1 MDNDGISTKVSVLG
15 DKEYKKALQDIGRRL
30 TVLNTEMAATTSAFG
45 EQADSMEAMQAKA
58 AGLKSVYEAQA
69 EKVRLIAEQLNKAKG
84 EYEENSKQ
92 VQDLQIALN
101 RARAAMNKTG
111 SEIQKND
118 RAMES
123 LAASTAKAATE
134 EKTADSEADKLK
146 QTLGDSA
153 AKCAAYDQQLR
164 EVERSLKRSS
174 DQSAGLAEKQEL
186 LQRKYETQ
194 GQACDEL
201 ASAYRKSVQESGEF
215 SAESVAL
222 SKKLQ
227 DQKDALYKTADE
239 LESNAKAMEE
249 AAGLS
254 TTLALNTDQ
263 TTGALEEQANAADE
277 AENSTSALGSAM
289 SGAGEIAK
297 GAMVAGLT
305 AAAAAVAALS
315 AAALEGAKQIVQ
327 LGTDYRQAA
336 NQLSAQTGA
345 TGDELTELGDIAQEV
360 YKNNFGD
367 NIADVNDA
375 LATTKVNTGLMG
387 DELKKATENGY
398 LLRDTFGMDIAESSR
413 TASALMQ
420 KFGIDAETAYNLIAQ
435 GAQRGA
441 NQNGDLLDVLSEYAP
456 KYAEMGLSAEDM
468 MTTLISGAENG
479 VFQIDKVGDAVKEFS
494 IRAIDGSD
502 TTKEAFEEL
511 GLKASYVSAE
521 ISEGGPQAR
530 AAFLQVVQALQ
541 KVEDPLKRN
550 QLAVSLFG
558 TQFEDLGEGALPIL
572 ASIAE
577 GGDLSAD
584 ALGQI
589 NEVKYNDAASALEGV
604 KRKIQS
610 EFLPL
615 ASNMQSLIVGTLST
629 IDTALADGFQP
640 EDVRV
645 IGEAIA
651 SAMMEGV
658 ATIDTLFTENTDII
672 TDMLDSAVRVIT
684 EALPAFVDAI
694 LPAAMG
700 LLQSIVDA
708 ITGNID
714 PLAALA
720 ADIVTQVAGFLTEN
734 ASGLFSA
741 AADLVFGL
749 AQGIGEA
756 LPELLPAAADMIGE
770 LALGLGEKLPDIV
783 SVGMDVLGNL
793 VTGISDALPK
803 LTDKVPEIIGTIISG
818 IGEKLPDI
826 VSQGFDILT
835 NLITGLGDAIP
846 DLAAKMP
853 EIIGEI
859 KDAFLAIDWLELG
872 NNLLTGLWG
881 GLKAA
886 WEALRDSILGVFSGI
901 WDAVLELFGIASPS
915 TVAEEAG
922 GFILDGLLLGF
933 ESAVDAVCETVK
945 KIFGKIWD
953 AIKSIFGF
961 GSESEESK
969 EAKTA
974 GQDIMT
980 GMKDG
985 ITGSEEDVKT
995 AVKNASQ
1002 AVLDTFKTELGVTEG
1017 NSTKTKPMGE
1027 GIAKGIADGLSA
1039 STAETFA
1046 GGAAVVANA
1055 VTGALNAAFG
1065 VEGTGFLGS
1074 GGDSAKKFEAIGAAV
1089 CKAIADGITNNTQNT
1104 EAVKTAITG
1113 VANAAYEAAVTE
1125 MATGITGSSETV
1137 NAAVD
1142 TVATAALE
1150 AAAAI
1155 LTADAGGK
1163 VGKAFMDGI
1172 RLAILNARPGLS
1184 SAATLTASGAHNA
1197 TKAELSQSKGQSI
1210 GSVFVQSIRAGISGQ
1225 QSQVSSAAQ
1234 SLGSGALSALWS
1246 AVGSGGSRFE
1256 AIGNAIAQGMA
1267 RGIRNG
1273 SGSIQSAARAAAQ
1286 AAYNAAKQ
1294 ALDIRSPSHKMEAIG
1309 MQYGAG
1315 FAGGIEQS
1323 IQDVSRSARMLS
1335 EIAASETAAGAASF
1349 PALSQPQID
1358 YERLG
1363 EAVAE
1368 ANRRAGLGKAV
1379 LDVNGKRMAE
1389 TLEPSVSRATYQR
1402 AGRTVTGRA
1411 ARMVLA

>member
-1 MDNDGISTKVSVLG
+1 MDSEGISTKVSVLG
-15 DKEYKKALQDIGRRL
+15 DKEYKKALQDIGRQL
-30 TVLNTEMAATTSAFG
+30 TVLNTDMAATSSAFG
-45 EQADSMEAMQAKA
+45 DQADSMDAMKSKA
-58 AGLKSVYEAQA
+58 GSLNSIYEAHSQ
-69 EKVRLIAEQLNKAKG
+69 KVKLIAEQLNKAKA
-84 EYEENSKQ
+84 EYGENSKQ
-92 VQDLQIALN
+92 AENLQIALN
-101 RARAAMNKTG
+101 RAVNAMNQVG
-111 SEIQKND
+111 NEIAEND
-118 RAMES
+118 RQMSALADSTDTLGNAMES
-123 LAASTAKAATE
+123 
-134 EKTADSEADKLK
+134 
-146 QTLGDSA
+146 
-153 AKCAAYDQQLR
+153 
-164 EVERSLKRSS
+164 
-174 DQSAGLAEKQEL
+174 
-186 LQRKYETQ
+186 
-194 GQACDEL
+194 
-201 ASAYRKSVQESGEF
+201 
-215 SAESVAL
+215 
-222 SKKLQ
+222 
-227 DQKDALYKTADE
+227 
-239 LESNAKAMEE
+239 
-249 AAGLS
+249 
-254 TTLALNTDQ
+254 
-263 TTGALEEQANAADE
+263 
-277 AENSTSALGSAM
+277 
-289 SGAGEIAK
+289 AGEIAK

-305 AAAAAVAALS
+305 AAAVAVAALS

-511 GLKASYVSAE
+511 GLRASYVSAE

-615 ASNMQSLIVGTLST
+615 ASNMQSLIVDTLST

-684 EALPAFVDAI
+684 EALPALVDAI

-933 ESAVDAVCETVK
+933 ESAVDAVCESVK

-1065 VEGTGFLGS
+1065 VEGTGFLGL

-1137 NAAVD
+1137 NAAVEA
-1142 TVATAALE
+1142 VASAADE

-1155 LTADAGGK
+1155 LTDEAGGK
-1163 VGKAFMDGI
+1163 IGKDFMDGI
-1172 RLAILNARPGLS
+1172 KQAVQIARPGLMTTTTQ
-1184 SAATLTASGAHNA
+1184 AAKAAHDA
-1197 TKAELSQSKGQSI
+1197 AKSELSQSKGQSI
-1210 GSVFVQSIRAGISGQ
+1210 GSAFVQSIRAGISGQ

>member
-1 MDNDGISTKVSVLG
+1 MDSEGISTKVSVLG
-15 DKEYKKALQDIGRRL
+15 DKEYKKALQDIGRQL
-30 TVLNTEMAATTSAFG
+30 TVLNTDMAATSSAFG
-45 EQADSMEAMQAKA
+45 DQADSMDAMKSKA
-58 AGLKSVYEAQA
+58 GSLNSIYEAHSQ
-69 EKVRLIAEQLNKAKG
+69 KVKLIAEQLNKAKA
-84 EYEENSKQ
+84 EYGENSKQ
-92 VQDLQIALN
+92 AENLQIALN
-101 RARAAMNKTG
+101 RAVNAMNQVG
-111 SEIQKND
+111 NEIAEND
-118 RAMES
+118 RQMSALADSTDTLGNAMES
-123 LAASTAKAATE
+123 
-134 EKTADSEADKLK
+134 
-146 QTLGDSA
+146 
-153 AKCAAYDQQLR
+153 
-164 EVERSLKRSS
+164 
-174 DQSAGLAEKQEL
+174 
-186 LQRKYETQ
+186 
-194 GQACDEL
+194 
-201 ASAYRKSVQESGEF
+201 
-215 SAESVAL
+215 
-222 SKKLQ
+222 
-227 DQKDALYKTADE
+227 
-239 LESNAKAMEE
+239 
-249 AAGLS
+249 
-254 TTLALNTDQ
+254 
-263 TTGALEEQANAADE
+263 
-277 AENSTSALGSAM
+277 
-289 SGAGEIAK
+289 AGEIAK

-584 ALGQI
+584 ALEQI

-615 ASNMQSLIVGTLST
+615 ANNMQSLIVGTLST

-684 EALPAFVDAI
+684 EALPALVDAI

-720 ADIVTQVAGFLTEN
+720 SSIVTNVASFLVEN
-734 ASGLFSA
+734 ASGLFA
-741 AADLVFGL
+741 AATSLVTGL
-749 AQGIGEA
+749 ADGIAEA
-756 LPELLPAAADMIGE
+756 LPTLLPAAASMVAEI
-770 LALGLGEKLPDIV
+770 
-783 SVGMDVLGNL
+783 
-793 VTGISDALPK
+793 VTGLAENLPTLLESAGGLLQGIVDGITGALPVLVEALPQIITTITDAITTALPILLEQGASILNSIITGITDTIPTLVDMLPQIITTITTAITDALPDLLAQGTSI
-803 LTDKVPEIIGTIISG
+803 LTSIISG
-818 IGEKLPDI
+818 IMDAIPTLAEKLPEI
-826 VSQGFDILT
+826 ITTIITAITEALPDILAAGTSILTTVITGIGEAIPTLVEKMPEVIAAITGALGEIDWLTLGT
-835 NLITGLGDAIP
+835 NLIQGLVDG
-846 DLAAKMP
+846 LSAAVTALL
-853 EIIGEI
+853 ESI
-859 KDAFLAIDWLELG
+859 KGI
-872 NNLLTGLWG
+872 
-881 GLKAA
+881 
-886 WEALRDSILGVFSGI
+886 FSSI
-901 WDAVLELFGIASPS
+901 WDAVKEVFGINSPS
-915 TVAEEAG
+915 TVAKEAG
-922 GFILDGLLLGF
+922 GLILDGLLLGF
-933 ESAVDAVCETVK
+933 SEAVDAVCETVK

-985 ITGSEEDVKT
+985 ITGSEEDVKA
-995 AVKNASQ
+995 AVQNASQ
-1002 AVLDTFKTELGVTEG
+1002 AVLDTFKTELGITEG
-1017 NSTKTKPMGE
+1017 NSTKTKTMGE
-1027 GIAKGIADGLSA
+1027 GVAKGIADGLAA
-1039 STAETFA
+1039 STAETFT

-1055 VTGALNAAFG
+1055 VTAALNAAFG
-1065 VEGTGFLGS
+1065 VEATGFLGL

-1137 NAAVD
+1137 NAAVEA
-1142 TVATAALE
+1142 VASAADE

-1155 LTADAGGK
+1155 LTDEAGGK
-1163 VGKAFMDGI
+1163 IGKDFMGGI
-1172 RLAILNARPGLS
+1172 KQAVQIARPGLMTTTTQ
-1184 SAATLTASGAHNA
+1184 AAKAAHDA
-1197 TKAELSQSKGQSI
+1197 VKAELSQSKGQSI
-1210 GSVFVQSIRAGISGQ
+1210 GSAFVQSIRSGISGQ

-1234 SLGSGALSALWS
+1234 SIGYGALSALWS

-1294 ALDIRSPSHKMEAIG
+1294 ELDIRSPSHKMEAVG

-1323 IQDVSRSARMLS
+1323 VQDVSRSARMLS

-1379 LDVNGKRMAE
+1379 LDVNGRRMAE

>member
-1 MDNDGISTKVSVLG
+1 MDSEGISTKVSVLG
-15 DKEYKKALQDIGRRL
+15 DKEYKKALQDIGRQL
-30 TVLNTEMAATTSAFG
+30 TVLNTDMAATSSAFG
-45 EQADSMEAMQAKA
+45 DQADSMDAMKSKA
-58 AGLKSVYEAQA
+58 GSLNSIYEVHSQ
-69 EKVRLIAEQLNKAKG
+69 KVKLIAEQLNKAKA
-84 EYEENSKQ
+84 EYGENSKQ
-92 VQDLQIALN
+92 AENLQIALN
-101 RARAAMNKTG
+101 RAVNAMNQVG
-111 SEIQKND
+111 NEIAEND
-118 RAMES
+118 RQMSALADSTDTLGNAMES
-123 LAASTAKAATE
+123 
-134 EKTADSEADKLK
+134 
-146 QTLGDSA
+146 
-153 AKCAAYDQQLR
+153 
-164 EVERSLKRSS
+164 
-174 DQSAGLAEKQEL
+174 
-186 LQRKYETQ
+186 
-194 GQACDEL
+194 
-201 ASAYRKSVQESGEF
+201 
-215 SAESVAL
+215 
-222 SKKLQ
+222 
-227 DQKDALYKTADE
+227 
-239 LESNAKAMEE
+239 
-249 AAGLS
+249 
-254 TTLALNTDQ
+254 
-263 TTGALEEQANAADE
+263 
-277 AENSTSALGSAM
+277 
-289 SGAGEIAK
+289 AGEIAK

-345 TGDELTELGDIAQEV
+345 TGDELAELGDIAQEV
-360 YKNNFGD
+360 YRNNFGD

-584 ALGQI
+584 ALEQI

-615 ASNMQSLIVGTLST
+615 ANNMQSLIVGTLST

-651 SAMMEGV
+651 NAMMEGV

-684 EALPAFVDAI
+684 EALPALVDAI
-694 LPAAMG
+694 LPAAMW

-720 ADIVTQVAGFLTEN
+720 SSIVTNVASFLVEN
-734 ASGLFSA
+734 ASGLFA
-741 AADLVFGL
+741 AATSLVTGL
-749 AQGIGEA
+749 ADGIAEALPTLIPAAASMVAEIVTGLAENLPTLLESAGGLLQGIVDGITGALPVLVEAMPQVITTITDAIATALPILLEQGASILTSIITGITDTIPALVDMLPQIITTITTAITDALPDLLAQGTSILTSIISGIMDAIPTLAEKLPEIITTIITAITEALPDILAAGTSILTSLITGIGEA
-756 LPELLPAAADMIGE
+756 IPTLVEKMPEVIAAITG
-770 LALGLGEKLPDIV
+770 ALGEIDWLTLG
-783 SVGMDVLGNL
+783 
-793 VTGISDALPK
+793 
-803 LTDKVPEIIGTIISG
+803 
-818 IGEKLPDI
+818 
-826 VSQGFDILT
+826 T
-835 NLITGLGDAIP
+835 NLIQGLVDG
-846 DLAAKMP
+846 LSAAVTALL
-853 EIIGEI
+853 ESI
-859 KDAFLAIDWLELG
+859 KGI
-872 NNLLTGLWG
+872 
-881 GLKAA
+881 
-886 WEALRDSILGVFSGI
+886 FSSI
-901 WDAVLELFGIASPS
+901 WDAVKEVFGINSPS
-915 TVAEEAG
+915 TVAKEAG
-922 GFILDGLLLGF
+922 GLILDGLLLGF
-933 ESAVDAVCETVK
+933 SEAVDAVCETVK
-945 KIFGKIWD
+945 TIFGKIWD

-985 ITGSEEDVKT
+985 ITGSED
-995 AVKNASQ
+995 AVKEAVQSAAAS
-1002 AVLDTFKTELGVTEG
+1002 VLTTLKTELGVSDGT
-1017 NSTKTKPMGE
+1017 STKTKDMGTAVAT
-1027 GIAKGIADGLSA
+1027 GISDGLA
-1039 STAETFA
+1039 TVTAETFA
-1046 GGAAVVANA
+1046 GGASTLASAVADAINV
-1055 VTGALNAAFG
+1055 AFG

-1137 NAAVD
+1137 NAAVEA
-1142 TVATAALE
+1142 VASAADE

-1155 LTADAGGK
+1155 LTDEAGGK
-1163 VGKAFMDGI
+1163 IGKDFMDGI
-1172 RLAILNARPGLS
+1172 KQAVQIARPGLMTTTTQ
-1184 SAATLTASGAHNA
+1184 AAKAAHDA
-1197 TKAELSQSKGQSI
+1197 AKSELSQSKGQSI
-1210 GSVFVQSIRAGISGQ
+1210 GSAFVQSIRAGISGQ

-1294 ALDIRSPSHKMEAIG
+1294 ELDIRSPSHKMEAIG

-1358 YERLG
+1358 YDRLG

>member
-1 MDNDGISTKVSVLG
+1 MDSEGISTKVSVLG
-15 DKEYKKALQDIGRRL
+15 DKEYKKALQDIGRQL
-30 TVLNTEMAATTSAFG
+30 TVLNTDMAATSSAFG
-45 EQADSMEAMQAKA
+45 DQADSMDAMKSKA
-58 AGLKSVYEAQA
+58 GSLNSIYEAHSQ
-69 EKVRLIAEQLNKAKG
+69 KVKLIAEQLNKAKA
-84 EYEENSKQ
+84 EYGENSKQ
-92 VQDLQIALN
+92 AENLQIALN
-101 RARAAMNKTG
+101 RAVNAMNQVG
-111 SEIQKND
+111 NEIAEND
-118 RAMES
+118 RQMSALADSTDTLGNAMES
-123 LAASTAKAATE
+123 
-134 EKTADSEADKLK
+134 
-146 QTLGDSA
+146 
-153 AKCAAYDQQLR
+153 
-164 EVERSLKRSS
+164 
-174 DQSAGLAEKQEL
+174 
-186 LQRKYETQ
+186 
-194 GQACDEL
+194 
-201 ASAYRKSVQESGEF
+201 
-215 SAESVAL
+215 
-222 SKKLQ
+222 
-227 DQKDALYKTADE
+227 
-239 LESNAKAMEE
+239 
-249 AAGLS
+249 
-254 TTLALNTDQ
+254 
-263 TTGALEEQANAADE
+263 
-277 AENSTSALGSAM
+277 
-289 SGAGEIAK
+289 AGEIAK

-584 ALGQI
+584 ALEQI

-615 ASNMQSLIVGTLST
+615 ANNMQSLIVGTLST

-684 EALPAFVDAI
+684 EALPALVDAI

-720 ADIVTQVAGFLTEN
+720 SSIVTNVASFLVEN
-734 ASGLFSA
+734 ASGLFA
-741 AADLVFGL
+741 AATSLVTGL
-749 AQGIGEA
+749 ADGIAEA
-756 LPELLPAAADMIGE
+756 LPTLLPAAASMVAEI
-770 LALGLGEKLPDIV
+770 
-783 SVGMDVLGNL
+783 
-793 VTGISDALPK
+793 VTGLAENLPTLLESAGGLLQGIVDGITGALPVLVEALPQIITTITDAITTAITDALPDLLAQGTSI
-803 LTDKVPEIIGTIISG
+803 LTSIISG
-818 IGEKLPDI
+818 IMDAIPTLAEKLPEI
-826 VSQGFDILT
+826 ITTIITAITEALPDILAAGTSILTTIITGIGEAIPTLVEKMPEVIAAITGALGEIDWLTLGT
-835 NLITGLGDAIP
+835 NLIQGLVDG
-846 DLAAKMP
+846 LSAAVTALL
-853 EIIGEI
+853 ESI
-859 KDAFLAIDWLELG
+859 KGI
-872 NNLLTGLWG
+872 
-881 GLKAA
+881 
-886 WEALRDSILGVFSGI
+886 FSSI
-901 WDAVLELFGIASPS
+901 WDAVKEVFGINSPS
-915 TVAEEAG
+915 TVAKEAG
-922 GFILDGLLLGF
+922 GLILDGLLLGF
-933 ESAVDAVCETVK
+933 SEAVDAVCETVK

-1002 AVLDTFKTELGVTEG
+1002 AVLDTFKTELGVAEG
-1017 NSTKTKPMGE
+1017 SSTKTKPMGE
-1027 GIAKGIADGLSA
+1027 GIAKGISDGLSEA
-1039 STAETFA
+1039 TAETFA

-1065 VEGTGFLGS
+1065 VEATGFLGS

-1089 CKAIADGITNNTQNT
+1089 CRAIADGITNNTQNT

-1137 NAAVD
+1137 NAAVEA
-1142 TVATAALE
+1142 VASAADE

-1155 LTADAGGK
+1155 LTDEAGGK
-1163 VGKAFMDGI
+1163 IGKDFMGGI
-1172 RLAILNARPGLS
+1172 KQAVQIARPGLMTTTTQ
-1184 SAATLTASGAHNA
+1184 AAKAAHDA
-1197 TKAELSQSKGQSI
+1197 VKAELSQSKGQSI
-1210 GSVFVQSIRAGISGQ
+1210 GSAFVQSIRAGISGQ

-1234 SLGSGALSALWS
+1234 SIGSGALSALWS

-1294 ALDIRSPSHKMEAIG
+1294 ELDIRSPSHKMEAIG

-1358 YERLG
+1358 YDRLG

-1379 LDVNGKRMAE
+1379 LDVNGRRMAE

>member
-1 MDNDGISTKVSVLG
+1 MDSEGISTKVSVLG
-15 DKEYKKALQDIGRRL
+15 DKEYKKALQDIGRQL
-30 TVLNTEMAATTSAFG
+30 TVLNTDMAATSSAFG
-45 EQADSMEAMQAKA
+45 DQADSMDAMKSKA
-58 AGLKSVYEAQA
+58 GSLNSIYEAHSQ
-69 EKVRLIAEQLNKAKG
+69 KVKLIAEQLNKAKA
-84 EYEENSKQ
+84 EYGENSKQ
-92 VQDLQIALN
+92 AENLQIALN
-101 RARAAMNKTG
+101 RAVNAMNQVG
-111 SEIQKND
+111 NEIAEND
-118 RAMES
+118 RQMSALADSTDTLGNAMES
-123 LAASTAKAATE
+123 
-134 EKTADSEADKLK
+134 
-146 QTLGDSA
+146 
-153 AKCAAYDQQLR
+153 
-164 EVERSLKRSS
+164 
-174 DQSAGLAEKQEL
+174 
-186 LQRKYETQ
+186 
-194 GQACDEL
+194 
-201 ASAYRKSVQESGEF
+201 
-215 SAESVAL
+215 
-222 SKKLQ
+222 
-227 DQKDALYKTADE
+227 
-239 LESNAKAMEE
+239 
-249 AAGLS
+249 
-254 TTLALNTDQ
+254 
-263 TTGALEEQANAADE
+263 
-277 AENSTSALGSAM
+277 
-289 SGAGEIAK
+289 AGEIAK

-345 TGDELTELGDIAQEV
+345 TGDELAELGDIAQEV

-558 TQFEDLGEGALPIL
+558 TQFEDLGKGALPIL

-584 ALGQI
+584 ALEQI

-615 ASNMQSLIVGTLST
+615 ANNMQSLIVGTLST

-651 SAMMEGV
+651 NAMMEGV

-684 EALPAFVDAI
+684 EALPALVDAI

-720 ADIVTQVAGFLTEN
+720 SSIVTNVASFLVEN
-734 ASGLFSA
+734 ASGLFA
-741 AADLVFGL
+741 AATSLVTGL
-749 AQGIGEA
+749 ADGIAEALPTLIPAAASMVAEIVTGLAENLPTLLESAGGLLQGIVDGITGALPVLVEALPQIITTITDAITTAITDALPDLLAQGTSILTSIISGIMDAIPTLAEKLPEIITTIITAITEALPDILAAGTSILTTIITGIGEA
-756 LPELLPAAADMIGE
+756 IPTLVEKMPEVIAAITG
-770 LALGLGEKLPDIV
+770 ALGEIDWLTLG
-783 SVGMDVLGNL
+783 
-793 VTGISDALPK
+793 
-803 LTDKVPEIIGTIISG
+803 
-818 IGEKLPDI
+818 
-826 VSQGFDILT
+826 T
-835 NLITGLGDAIP
+835 NLIQGLVDGLG
-846 DLAAKMP
+846 AAVTALL
-853 EIIGEI
+853 ESI
-859 KDAFLAIDWLELG
+859 KGI
-872 NNLLTGLWG
+872 
-881 GLKAA
+881 
-886 WEALRDSILGVFSGI
+886 FSSI
-901 WDAVLELFGIASPS
+901 WDAVKEVFGINSPS
-915 TVAEEAG
+915 TVAKEAG
-922 GFILDGLLLGF
+922 GLILDGLLLGF
-933 ESAVDAVCETVK
+933 SEAVDAVCETVK

-1002 AVLDTFKTELGVTEG
+1002 AVLDTFKTELGVAEG
-1017 NSTKTKPMGE
+1017 SSTKTKPMGE
-1027 GIAKGIADGLSA
+1027 GIAKGISDGLSEA
-1039 STAETFA
+1039 TAETFA

-1065 VEGTGFLGS
+1065 VEATGFLGS

-1089 CKAIADGITNNTQNT
+1089 CRAIADGITNNTQNT

-1137 NAAVD
+1137 NAAVEA
-1142 TVATAALE
+1142 VASAADE

-1155 LTADAGGK
+1155 LTDEAGGK
-1163 VGKAFMDGI
+1163 IGKDFMGGI
-1172 RLAILNARPGLS
+1172 KQAVQIARPGLMTTTTQ
-1184 SAATLTASGAHNA
+1184 AAKAAHDA
-1197 TKAELSQSKGQSI
+1197 VKAELSQSKGQSI
-1210 GSVFVQSIRAGISGQ
+1210 GSAFVQSIRAGISGQ

-1234 SLGSGALSALWS
+1234 SIGSGALSALWS

-1294 ALDIRSPSHKMEAIG
+1294 ELDIRSPSHKMEAIG

-1335 EIAASETAAGAASF
+1335 EIAAGETAAGAASF

-1379 LDVNGKRMAE
+1379 LDVNGKRMGE

>member
-1 MDNDGISTKVSVLG
+1 MDSEGISTKVSVLG
-15 DKEYKKALQDIGRRL
+15 DKEYKKALQDIGRQL
-30 TVLNTEMAATTSAFG
+30 TVLNTDMAATSSAFG
-45 EQADSMEAMQAKA
+45 DQADSMDAMKSKA
-58 AGLKSVYEAQA
+58 GSLNSIYEAHSQ
-69 EKVRLIAEQLNKAKG
+69 KVKLIAEQLNKAKA
-84 EYEENSKQ
+84 EYGENSKQ
-92 VQDLQIALN
+92 AENLQIALN
-101 RARAAMNKTG
+101 RAVNAMNQVG
-111 SEIQKND
+111 NEIAEND
-118 RAMES
+118 RQMSALADSTDTLGNAMES
-123 LAASTAKAATE
+123 
-134 EKTADSEADKLK
+134 
-146 QTLGDSA
+146 
-153 AKCAAYDQQLR
+153 
-164 EVERSLKRSS
+164 
-174 DQSAGLAEKQEL
+174 
-186 LQRKYETQ
+186 
-194 GQACDEL
+194 
-201 ASAYRKSVQESGEF
+201 
-215 SAESVAL
+215 
-222 SKKLQ
+222 
-227 DQKDALYKTADE
+227 
-239 LESNAKAMEE
+239 
-249 AAGLS
+249 
-254 TTLALNTDQ
+254 
-263 TTGALEEQANAADE
+263 
-277 AENSTSALGSAM
+277 
-289 SGAGEIAK
+289 AGEIAK

-345 TGDELTELGDIAQEV
+345 TGDELAELGDIAQEV

-558 TQFEDLGEGALPIL
+558 TQFEDLGKGALPIL

-584 ALGQI
+584 ALEQI

-615 ASNMQSLIVGTLST
+615 ANNMQSLIVGTLST

-651 SAMMEGV
+651 NAMMEGV

-684 EALPAFVDAI
+684 EALPALVDAI

-720 ADIVTQVAGFLTEN
+720 SSIVTNVASFLVEN
-734 ASGLFSA
+734 ASGLFA
-741 AADLVFGL
+741 AATSLVTGL
-749 AQGIGEA
+749 ADGIAEALPTLIPAAASMVAEIVTGLAENLPTLLESAGGLLQGIVDGITGALPVLVEALPQIITTITDAITTALPILLEQGASILNSIITGITDTIPTLVDMLPQIITTITTAITDALPDLLAQGTSILTSIISGIMDAIPTLAEKLPEIITTIITAITEALPDILAAGTSILTTIITGIGEA
-756 LPELLPAAADMIGE
+756 IPTLVEKMPEVIAAITG
-770 LALGLGEKLPDIV
+770 ALGEIDWLTLG
-783 SVGMDVLGNL
+783 
-793 VTGISDALPK
+793 
-803 LTDKVPEIIGTIISG
+803 
-818 IGEKLPDI
+818 
-826 VSQGFDILT
+826 T
-835 NLITGLGDAIP
+835 NLIQGLVDGLG
-846 DLAAKMP
+846 AAVTALL
-853 EIIGEI
+853 ESI
-859 KDAFLAIDWLELG
+859 KGI
-872 NNLLTGLWG
+872 
-881 GLKAA
+881 
-886 WEALRDSILGVFSGI
+886 FSSI
-901 WDAVLELFGIASPS
+901 WDAVKEVFGINSPS
-915 TVAEEAG
+915 TVAKEAG
-922 GFILDGLLLGF
+922 GLILDGLLLGF
-933 ESAVDAVCETVK
+933 SEAVDAVCETVK

-1002 AVLDTFKTELGVTEG
+1002 AVLDTFKTELGVAEG
-1017 NSTKTKPMGE
+1017 SSTKTKPMGE
-1027 GIAKGIADGLSA
+1027 GIAKGISDGLSEA
-1039 STAETFA
+1039 TAETFA

-1065 VEGTGFLGS
+1065 VEATGFLGS

-1089 CKAIADGITNNTQNT
+1089 CRAIADGITNNTQNT

-1137 NAAVD
+1137 NAAVEA
-1142 TVATAALE
+1142 VASAADE

-1155 LTADAGGK
+1155 LTDEAGGK
-1163 VGKAFMDGI
+1163 IGKDFMGGI
-1172 RLAILNARPGLS
+1172 KQAVQIARPGLMTTTTQ
-1184 SAATLTASGAHNA
+1184 AAKAAHDA
-1197 TKAELSQSKGQSI
+1197 VKAELSQSKGQSI
-1210 GSVFVQSIRAGISGQ
+1210 GSAFVQSIRAGISGQ

-1234 SLGSGALSALWS
+1234 SLGSGTLSALWS

-1349 PALSQPQID
+1349 PVLSQPQID

>member
-1 MDNDGISTKVSVLG
+1 MDSEGISTKVSVLG
-15 DKEYKKALQDIGRRL
+15 DKEYKKALQDIGRQL
-30 TVLNTEMAATTSAFG
+30 TVLNTDMAATSSAFG
-45 EQADSMEAMQAKA
+45 DQADSMDAMKSKA
-58 AGLKSVYEAQA
+58 GSLNSIYEAHSQ
-69 EKVRLIAEQLNKAKG
+69 KVKLIAEQLNKAKA
-84 EYEENSKQ
+84 EYGENSKQ
-92 VQDLQIALN
+92 AENLQIALN
-101 RARAAMNKTG
+101 RAVNAMNQVG
-111 SEIQKND
+111 NEIAEND
-118 RAMES
+118 RQMSALADSTDTLGNAMES
-123 LAASTAKAATE
+123 
-134 EKTADSEADKLK
+134 
-146 QTLGDSA
+146 
-153 AKCAAYDQQLR
+153 
-164 EVERSLKRSS
+164 
-174 DQSAGLAEKQEL
+174 
-186 LQRKYETQ
+186 
-194 GQACDEL
+194 
-201 ASAYRKSVQESGEF
+201 
-215 SAESVAL
+215 
-222 SKKLQ
+222 
-227 DQKDALYKTADE
+227 
-239 LESNAKAMEE
+239 
-249 AAGLS
+249 
-254 TTLALNTDQ
+254 
-263 TTGALEEQANAADE
+263 
-277 AENSTSALGSAM
+277 
-289 SGAGEIAK
+289 AGEIAK

-345 TGDELTELGDIAQEV
+345 TGDELAELGDIAQEV
-360 YKNNFGD
+360 YRNNFGD

-615 ASNMQSLIVGTLST
+615 ANNMQDLIVGTLST

-645 IGEAIA
+645 IGEAMA
-651 SAMMEGV
+651 NAMMEGV

-684 EALPAFVDAI
+684 EALPALADAI

-720 ADIVTQVAGFLTEN
+720 SSIVTNVASFLVEN
-734 ASGLFSA
+734 ASGLFA
-741 AADLVFGL
+741 AATSLVTGL
-749 AQGIGEA
+749 ADGIAEALPTLIPAAASMVAEIVTGLAENLPTLLESAGGLLQGIVDGITGALPVLVEALPQVITTITDAITTALPILLEQGASILNSIITGITDTIPTLVDMLPQIITTITTAITDALPDLLAQGTSILTSIISGIMDAIPTLAEKLPEIITTIITAITEALPDILAAGTSILTSLITGIGEA
-756 LPELLPAAADMIGE
+756 IPTLVEKMPEVIAAITG
-770 LALGLGEKLPDIV
+770 ALGEIDWLTLG
-783 SVGMDVLGNL
+783 
-793 VTGISDALPK
+793 
-803 LTDKVPEIIGTIISG
+803 
-818 IGEKLPDI
+818 
-826 VSQGFDILT
+826 T
-835 NLITGLGDAIP
+835 NLIQGLVDG
-846 DLAAKMP
+846 LSAAVTALL
-853 EIIGEI
+853 ESI
-859 KDAFLAIDWLELG
+859 KGI
-872 NNLLTGLWG
+872 
-881 GLKAA
+881 
-886 WEALRDSILGVFSGI
+886 FSSI
-901 WDAVLELFGIASPS
+901 WDAVKEVFGINSPS
-915 TVAEEAG
+915 TVAKEAG
-922 GFILDGLLLGF
+922 GLILDGLLLGF
-933 ESAVDAVCETVK
+933 SEAVDAVCETVK
-945 KIFGKIWD
+945 TIFGKIWD

-961 GSESEESK
+961 GNESEESK

-985 ITGSEEDVKT
+985 ITGSED
-995 AVKNASQ
+995 AVKEAVQSAAAS
-1002 AVLDTFKTELGVTEG
+1002 VLTTLKTELGVSDGT
-1017 NSTKTKPMGE
+1017 STKTKDMGTAVAT
-1027 GIAKGIADGLSA
+1027 GISDGLA
-1039 STAETFA
+1039 TVTAETFA
-1046 GGAAVVANA
+1046 GGASTLASAVADAINV
-1055 VTGALNAAFG
+1055 AFG

-1137 NAAVD
+1137 NAAVEA
-1142 TVATAALE
+1142 VASAADE

-1155 LTADAGGK
+1155 LTDEAGGK
-1163 VGKAFMDGI
+1163 IGKDFMDGI
-1172 RLAILNARPGLS
+1172 KQAVQIARPGLMTTTTQ
-1184 SAATLTASGAHNA
+1184 AAKAAHDA
-1197 TKAELSQSKGQSI
+1197 AKSELSQSKGQSI
-1210 GSVFVQSIRAGISGQ
+1210 GSAFVQSIRAGISGQ

-1294 ALDIRSPSHKMEAIG
+1294 ELDIRSPSHKMEAIG

-1358 YERLG
+1358 YDRLG

>member
-1 MDNDGISTKVSVLG
+1 MDSEGISTKVSVLG
-15 DKEYKKALQDIGRRL
+15 DKEYKKALQDIGRQL
-30 TVLNTEMAATTSAFG
+30 TVLNTDMAATSSAFG
-45 EQADSMEAMQAKA
+45 DQADSMDAMKSKA
-58 AGLKSVYEAQA
+58 GSLNSIYEAHSQ
-69 EKVRLIAEQLNKAKG
+69 KVKLIAEQLNKAKA
-84 EYEENSKQ
+84 EYGENSKQ
-92 VQDLQIALN
+92 AENLQIALN
-101 RARAAMNKTG
+101 RAVNAMNQVG
-111 SEIQKND
+111 NEIAEND
-118 RAMES
+118 RQMSALADSTDTLGNAMES
-123 LAASTAKAATE
+123 
-134 EKTADSEADKLK
+134 
-146 QTLGDSA
+146 
-153 AKCAAYDQQLR
+153 
-164 EVERSLKRSS
+164 
-174 DQSAGLAEKQEL
+174 
-186 LQRKYETQ
+186 
-194 GQACDEL
+194 
-201 ASAYRKSVQESGEF
+201 
-215 SAESVAL
+215 
-222 SKKLQ
+222 
-227 DQKDALYKTADE
+227 
-239 LESNAKAMEE
+239 
-249 AAGLS
+249 
-254 TTLALNTDQ
+254 
-263 TTGALEEQANAADE
+263 
-277 AENSTSALGSAM
+277 
-289 SGAGEIAK
+289 AGEIAK

-345 TGDELTELGDIAQEV
+345 TGDELAELGDIAQEV

-558 TQFEDLGEGALPIL
+558 TQFEDLGKGALPIL

-584 ALGQI
+584 ALEQI

-615 ASNMQSLIVGTLST
+615 ANNMQSLIVGTLST

-651 SAMMEGV
+651 NAMMEGV

-684 EALPAFVDAI
+684 EALPALVDAI

-720 ADIVTQVAGFLTEN
+720 SSIVTNVASFLVEN
-734 ASGLFSA
+734 ASGLFA
-741 AADLVFGL
+741 AATSLVTGL
-749 AQGIGEA
+749 ADGIAEALPTLIPAAASMVAEIVTGLAENLPTLLESAGGLLQGIVDGITGALPVLVEAMPQVITTITDAIATALPILLEQGASILTSIITGITDTIPALVDMLPQIITTITTAITDALPDLLAQGTSILTSIISGIMDAIPTLAEKLPEIITTIITAITEALPDILAAGTSILTTIITGIGEA
-756 LPELLPAAADMIGE
+756 IPTLVEKMPEVIAAITG
-770 LALGLGEKLPDIV
+770 ALGEIDWLTLG
-783 SVGMDVLGNL
+783 
-793 VTGISDALPK
+793 
-803 LTDKVPEIIGTIISG
+803 
-818 IGEKLPDI
+818 
-826 VSQGFDILT
+826 T
-835 NLITGLGDAIP
+835 NLIQGLVDGLG
-846 DLAAKMP
+846 AAVTALL
-853 EIIGEI
+853 ESI
-859 KDAFLAIDWLELG
+859 KGI
-872 NNLLTGLWG
+872 
-881 GLKAA
+881 
-886 WEALRDSILGVFSGI
+886 FSSI
-901 WDAVLELFGIASPS
+901 WDAVKEVFGINSPS
-915 TVAEEAG
+915 TVAKEAG
-922 GFILDGLLLGF
+922 GLILDGLLLGF
-933 ESAVDAVCETVK
+933 SEAVDAVCETVK

-1002 AVLDTFKTELGVTEG
+1002 AVLDTFKTELGVAEG
-1017 NSTKTKPMGE
+1017 SSTKTKPMGE
-1027 GIAKGIADGLSA
+1027 GIAKGISDGLSEA
-1039 STAETFA
+1039 TAETFA

-1065 VEGTGFLGS
+1065 VEATGFLGS

-1089 CKAIADGITNNTQNT
+1089 CRAIADGITNNTQNT

-1137 NAAVD
+1137 NAAVEA
-1142 TVATAALE
+1142 VASAADE

-1155 LTADAGGK
+1155 LTDEAGGK
-1163 VGKAFMDGI
+1163 IGKDFMGGI
-1172 RLAILNARPGLS
+1172 KQAVQIARPGLMTTTTQ
-1184 SAATLTASGAHNA
+1184 AAKAAHDA
-1197 TKAELSQSKGQSI
+1197 VKAELSQSKGQSI
-1210 GSVFVQSIRAGISGQ
+1210 GSAFVQSIRAGISGQ

-1234 SLGSGALSALWS
+1234 SIGSGALSALWS

-1294 ALDIRSPSHKMEAIG
+1294 ELDIRSPSHKMEAIG

-1335 EIAASETAAGAASF
+1335 EIAAGETAAGAASF

>member
-1 MDNDGISTKVSVLG
+1 MDSEGISTKVSVLG
-15 DKEYKKALQDIGRRL
+15 DKEYKKALQDIGRQL
-30 TVLNTEMAATTSAFG
+30 TVLNTDMAATSSAFG
-45 EQADSMEAMQAKA
+45 DQADSMDAMKSKA
-58 AGLKSVYEAQA
+58 GSLNSIYEVHSQ
-69 EKVRLIAEQLNKAKG
+69 KVKLIAEQLNKAKA
-84 EYEENSKQ
+84 EYGENSKQ
-92 VQDLQIALN
+92 AENLQIALN
-101 RARAAMNKTG
+101 RAVNAMNQVG
-111 SEIQKND
+111 NEIAEND
-118 RAMES
+118 RQMSALADSTDTLGNAMES
-123 LAASTAKAATE
+123 
-134 EKTADSEADKLK
+134 
-146 QTLGDSA
+146 
-153 AKCAAYDQQLR
+153 
-164 EVERSLKRSS
+164 
-174 DQSAGLAEKQEL
+174 
-186 LQRKYETQ
+186 
-194 GQACDEL
+194 
-201 ASAYRKSVQESGEF
+201 
-215 SAESVAL
+215 
-222 SKKLQ
+222 
-227 DQKDALYKTADE
+227 
-239 LESNAKAMEE
+239 
-249 AAGLS
+249 
-254 TTLALNTDQ
+254 
-263 TTGALEEQANAADE
+263 
-277 AENSTSALGSAM
+277 
-289 SGAGEIAK
+289 AGEIAK

-345 TGDELTELGDIAQEV
+345 TGDELAELGDIAQEV
-360 YKNNFGD
+360 YRNNFGD
-367 NIADVNDA
+367 SIADVNDA

-511 GLKASYVSAE
+511 GLRASYVSAE

-615 ASNMQSLIVGTLST
+615 ANNMQSLIVGTLST

-684 EALPAFVDAI
+684 EALPALVDAI

-720 ADIVTQVAGFLTEN
+720 SSIVTNVASFLVGN
-734 ASGLFSA
+734 ASGLFTA
-741 AADLVFGL
+741 ATSLVTGL
-749 AQGIGEA
+749 ADGIAEA
-756 LPELLPAAADMIGE
+756 LPMLLPAAASMVAEI
-770 LALGLGEKLPDIV
+770 
-783 SVGMDVLGNL
+783 
-793 VTGISDALPK
+793 VTGLAENLPTLLESAGGLLQGIVDGITGALPVLVEALPQIITTITDAIATALPILLEQGASILNSINTGITDTIPTLVDMLPQIITTITTAITDALPDLLAQGTSI
-803 LTDKVPEIIGTIISG
+803 LTSIISG
-818 IGEKLPDI
+818 IMDAIPTLAEKLPEI
-826 VSQGFDILT
+826 ITTIITAITEALPDILAAGTSILTTIITGIGEAIPTLVEKMPEVIAAITGALGEIDWLTLGT
-835 NLITGLGDAIP
+835 NLIQGLVDG
-846 DLAAKMP
+846 LSAAVTALL
-853 EIIGEI
+853 ESI
-859 KDAFLAIDWLELG
+859 K
-872 NNLLTGLWG
+872 
-881 GLKAA
+881 
-886 WEALRDSILGVFSGI
+886 GVFSSI
-901 WDAVLELFGIASPS
+901 WDAVKEVFGINSPS
-915 TVAEEAG
+915 TVAKEAG
-922 GFILDGLLLGF
+922 GLILDGLLLGF
-933 ESAVDAVCETVK
+933 SEAVDAVCETVK

-1055 VTGALNAAFG
+1055 VTDALNAAFG

-1155 LTADAGGK
+1155 LTADAGDK

-1197 TKAELSQSKGQSI
+1197 AKAELSQSKGQSI
-1210 GSVFVQSIRAGISGQ
+1210 GSAFVQSIRAGISGQ

-1294 ALDIRSPSHKMEAIG
+1294 ELDIRSPSHKMESIG

>member
-1 MDNDGISTKVSVLG
+1 MDSEGISTKVSVLG
-15 DKEYKKALQDIGRRL
+15 DKEYKKALQDIGRQL
-30 TVLNTEMAATTSAFG
+30 TVLNTDMAATSSAFG
-45 EQADSMEAMQAKA
+45 DQADSMDAMKSKA
-58 AGLKSVYEAQA
+58 GSLNSIYEAHSQ
-69 EKVRLIAEQLNKAKG
+69 KVKLIAEQLNKAKA
-84 EYEENSKQ
+84 EYGENSKQ
-92 VQDLQIALN
+92 AENLQIALN
-101 RARAAMNKTG
+101 RAVNAMNQVG
-111 SEIQKND
+111 NEIAEND
-118 RAMES
+118 RQMSALADSTDTLGNAMES
-123 LAASTAKAATE
+123 
-134 EKTADSEADKLK
+134 
-146 QTLGDSA
+146 
-153 AKCAAYDQQLR
+153 
-164 EVERSLKRSS
+164 
-174 DQSAGLAEKQEL
+174 
-186 LQRKYETQ
+186 
-194 GQACDEL
+194 
-201 ASAYRKSVQESGEF
+201 
-215 SAESVAL
+215 
-222 SKKLQ
+222 
-227 DQKDALYKTADE
+227 
-239 LESNAKAMEE
+239 
-249 AAGLS
+249 
-254 TTLALNTDQ
+254 
-263 TTGALEEQANAADE
+263 
-277 AENSTSALGSAM
+277 
-289 SGAGEIAK
+289 AGEIAK

-468 MTTLISGAENG
+468 MTTLVSGAENG

-584 ALGQI
+584 ALEQI

-615 ASNMQSLIVGTLST
+615 ANNMQSLIVGTLST

-684 EALPAFVDAI
+684 EALPALVDAI

-714 PLAALA
+714 PPAALA
-720 ADIVTQVAGFLTEN
+720 SSIVTNVASFLVEN
-734 ASGLFSA
+734 ASGLFA
-741 AADLVFGL
+741 AATSLVTGL
-749 AQGIGEA
+749 ADGIAEA
-756 LPELLPAAADMIGE
+756 LPTLLPAAASMVAEI
-770 LALGLGEKLPDIV
+770 
-783 SVGMDVLGNL
+783 
-793 VTGISDALPK
+793 VTGLAENLPTLLESAGGLLQGIVDGITGALPVLVEALPQIITTITDAITTALPILLEQGASILNSIITGITDTIPTLVDMLPQIITTITTAITDALPDLLAQGTSI
-803 LTDKVPEIIGTIISG
+803 LTSIISG
-818 IGEKLPDI
+818 IMDAIPTLAEKLPEI
-826 VSQGFDILT
+826 ITTIITAITEALPDILAAGTSILTTIITGIGEAIPTLVEKMPEVIAAITGALGEIDWLTLGT
-835 NLITGLGDAIP
+835 NLIQGLVDG
-846 DLAAKMP
+846 LSAAVTALL
-853 EIIGEI
+853 ESI
-859 KDAFLAIDWLELG
+859 KGI
-872 NNLLTGLWG
+872 
-881 GLKAA
+881 
-886 WEALRDSILGVFSGI
+886 FSSI
-901 WDAVLELFGIASPS
+901 WDAVKEVFGINSPS
-915 TVAEEAG
+915 TVAKEAG
-922 GFILDGLLLGF
+922 GLILDGLLLGF
-933 ESAVDAVCETVK
+933 SEAVDAVCETVK

-1002 AVLDTFKTELGVTEG
+1002 AVLDTFKTELGVAEG
-1017 NSTKTKPMGE
+1017 SSTKTKPMGE
-1027 GIAKGIADGLSA
+1027 GIAKGISDGLSEA
-1039 STAETFA
+1039 TAETFA

-1065 VEGTGFLGS
+1065 VEATGFLGS

-1089 CKAIADGITNNTQNT
+1089 CRAIADGITNNTQNT

-1137 NAAVD
+1137 NAAVEA
-1142 TVATAALE
+1142 VASAADE

-1155 LTADAGGK
+1155 LTDEAGGK
-1163 VGKAFMDGI
+1163 IGKDFMGGI
-1172 RLAILNARPGLS
+1172 KQAVQIARPGLMTTTTQ
-1184 SAATLTASGAHNA
+1184 AAKAAHDA
-1197 TKAELSQSKGQSI
+1197 VKAELSQSKGQSI
-1210 GSVFVQSIRAGISGQ
+1210 GSAFVQSIRAGISGQ

-1234 SLGSGALSALWS
+1234 SIGSGALSALWS

-1294 ALDIRSPSHKMEAIG
+1294 ELDIRSPSHKMEAIG

-1358 YERLG
+1358 YDRLG

-1379 LDVNGKRMAE
+1379 LDVNGRRMAE